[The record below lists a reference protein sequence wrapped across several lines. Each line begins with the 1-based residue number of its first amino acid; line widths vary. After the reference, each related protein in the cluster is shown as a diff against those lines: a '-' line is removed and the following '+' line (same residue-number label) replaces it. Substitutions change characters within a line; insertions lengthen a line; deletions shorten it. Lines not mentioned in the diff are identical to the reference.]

1 MQKTVLKQNQSNNFN
16 LKNETVNL
24 IAHSTHH
31 QYSALSVS
39 ELESMRA
46 SRAFIPAS
54 RYGIETICG
63 ASCETGAQ

>member
-1 MQKTVLKQNQSNNFN
+1 MKTALKQNPSNNFN
-16 LKNETVNL
+16 LKNEAVNL
-24 IAHSTHH
+24 IGHGAQH
-31 QYSALSVS
+31 QVADLSVS

-46 SRAFIPAS
+46 NRAFIPAS